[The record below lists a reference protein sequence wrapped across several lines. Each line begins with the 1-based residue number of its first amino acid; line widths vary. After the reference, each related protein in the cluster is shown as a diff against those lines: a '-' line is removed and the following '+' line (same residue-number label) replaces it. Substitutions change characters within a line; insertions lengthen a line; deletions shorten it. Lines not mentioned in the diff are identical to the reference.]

1 MIMAPELPSR
11 PKPNPD
17 DEQSTIIE
25 PTDRVKSAHD
35 KLDPRF
41 EVARQKAEREA
52 KVYEQRAER
61 ATEDPAR
68 AEHESDESD
77 GDDDKEPE
85 EAVEAP
91 AAKGTFSFNMTAGDA
106 EEDG

>member
-17 DEQSTIIE
+17 DEQPTIIE

-35 KLDPRF
+35 KPDPRF

-52 KVYEQRAER
+52 KVYAERAER
-61 ATEDPAR
+61 
-68 AEHESDESD
+68 
-77 GDDDKEPE
+77 DDDEPADDVE
-85 EAVEAP
+85 DDADEQEQAVESPAP
-91 AAKGTFSFNMTAGDA
+91 KGTFSFNMTAGDA